1 MRKETSEEP
10 RESTKMFA
18 LTMLLM
24 KFLLLAIAA
33 GAFWLVQLILR
44 QDSQLNLFTRGFDLL

>member
-44 QDSQLNLFTRGFDLL
+44 QGSQLNLFTRGFDLL